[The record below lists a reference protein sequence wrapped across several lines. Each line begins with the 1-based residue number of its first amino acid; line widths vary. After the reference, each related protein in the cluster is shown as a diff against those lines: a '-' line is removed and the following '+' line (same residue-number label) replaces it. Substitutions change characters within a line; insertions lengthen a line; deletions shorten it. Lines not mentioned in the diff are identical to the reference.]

1 MMAHFSA
8 PPLSADDLLV
18 LLAVARS
25 GRFTTAGQRLGL
37 NHTTIARRIAALEA
51 QLGGRVLSRDGGSW
65 EVTPL
70 GTRALAA
77 AEAVEQALGGLDDGG
92 GDRIEGLIRLSATDG
107 FSGFVAAPAMAALQ
121 QRHPGIALEIV
132 TGTRQASQQRGAAD
146 LEVVVGRP
154 QAHRAKA
161 VHLADYALGLYAS
174 RDFLRRHPTPTS
186 PDDLVGQPLVYFI
199 ESMLHVDSLDDARR
213 VVPGMTDAV
222 ASTNVYVHVDATRA
236 APGSDCFR
244 SSWPIST
251 TISCACCRSG
261 SSSACPTGS
270 SRGPTPCS
278 SAPSPPS
285 WKPCTSASTT
295 CGACWSAR
303 PDPRASRRLR
313 VPPCRRVAEFPRRRV
328 HGIPPS
334 AREIHADN
342 PCTRRLNAKST
353 RDTTTPGAATP
364 PSVTECTGTH
374 RMHGNSTPTT
384 RALVDCT
391 RSRRTRREIT
401 RGPGQAGSMRRM
413 LAPQA
418 ASAASRGK

>member
-1 MMAHFSA
+1 MMAHFPA

-154 QAHRAKA
+154 QVHRAKA

-222 ASTNVYVHVDATRA
+222 ASTNVYVHVDATR
-236 APGSDCFR
+236 G
-244 SSWPIST
+244 
-251 TISCACCRSG
+251 
-261 SSSACPTGS
+261 
-270 SRGPTPCS
+270 
-278 SAPSPPS
+278 
-285 WKPCTSASTT
+285 
-295 CGACWSAR
+295 GAGFGLLPVFLADQHDDLVRVLPERIEQRLPYWLVTR
-303 PDPRASRRLR
+303 PDALQQRSVAAFLEALHERLDDVR
-313 VPPCRRVAEFPRRRV
+313 GV
-328 HGIPPS
+328 
-334 AREIHADN
+334 
-342 PCTRRLNAKST
+342 
-353 RDTTTPGAATP
+353 
-364 PSVTECTGTH
+364 
-374 RMHGNSTPTT
+374 
-384 RALVDCT
+384 LVG
-391 RSRRTRREIT
+391 E
-401 RGPGQAGSMRRM
+401 A
-413 LAPQA
+413 
-418 ASAASRGK
+418 